1 MHSLTHRTIDAR
13 GDLVTSP
20 LDISQSVFAR
30 DALAKAIYARLFDW
44 LVQRI
49 NFSIHTL
56 TSSSKSPSNHVL
68 GILDIF
74 GFEVSENIENIFEKL
89 KPFNF

>member
-1 MHSLTHRTIDAR
+1 MTHRTIDAR
-13 GDLVTSP
+13 GDLVTTP
-20 LDISQSVFAR
+20 LDSAQCVFSR
-30 DALAKAIYARLFDW
+30 DALAKAVYSRLFDW

-68 GILDIF
+68 GILDIY
-74 GFEVSENIENIFEKL
+74 GFEVFETN
-89 KPFNF
+89 NFEQVKN